1 MCPSVSAGMNVMICS
16 TRMTTRC
23 ECCDPNLSRSTV
35 PFYLIVRGLAR
46 DDAGDKKISC
56 RNAEPKS
63 GGKCTSS
70 KTNIIQ
76 KFSGHGPSRG
86 NVPKPH
92 HRR

>member
-1 MCPSVSAGMNVMICS
+1 MA
-16 TRMTTRC
+16 
-23 ECCDPNLSRSTV
+23 E
-35 PFYLIVRGLAR
+35 LIVRGLAR